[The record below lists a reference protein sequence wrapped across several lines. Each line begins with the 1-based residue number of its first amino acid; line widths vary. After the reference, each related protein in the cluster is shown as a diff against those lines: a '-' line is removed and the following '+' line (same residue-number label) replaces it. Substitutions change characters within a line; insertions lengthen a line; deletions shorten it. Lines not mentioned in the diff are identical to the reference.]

1 VSLPVRARLTL
12 WYAALLAVILLALGA
27 FLLVRLAADL
37 EATLDRNIQRA
48 ANLAALGYATAGTP
62 EFRQTAAAALP
73 RTGAVAQIADRAGH
87 VLVSFGDARGS
98 RPIVPPDVRATA
110 IRGHPSFAEVEL
122 DGLGPFRAYTRSV
135 RRLGRQQVL
144 MVAESLQDADEPVR
158 RVRTL
163 LLLAGSAALAAT
175 LLVGWWVAR
184 KALVPVDRMA
194 SEARAIDIDRLEE
207 RIAVPQA
214 ADELRD
220 LALTLNAMLDR
231 LELGVTAKRRLVSD
245 ASHELR
251 TPLAVM
257 RAELDVSLRDEA
269 LPGGAREVLESA
281 REEVDRM
288 TRTVDNL
295 LTLAQADEGR
305 LALLRGEV
313 ELREATAAAV
323 RPLLPLAEHK
333 GIRLDTGGESSTV
346 HADPQRVHLAL
357 TNLIDNAI
365 KFTPAGGEG
374 QVTAWRTDSE
384 AGVTVSDNGPGIPA
398 DAQAHLFERF
408 FRADAA
414 RVRGPGGSGLG
425 LAICSEVARAHGGR
439 VSIESEEGRGSVFTF
454 TLPRDG
460 AG

>member
-1 VSLPVRARLTL
+1 VNLPVRARLTL
-12 WYAALLAVILLALGA
+12 WYAALLAVILIALGA
-27 FLLVRLAADL
+27 FLLIRLAADL
-37 EATLDRNIQRA
+37 EATLDTNIRRA
-48 ANLAALGYATAGTP
+48 ADLSALGYAAAGVP
-62 EFRQTAAAALP
+62 EFRQTAAAAMP
-73 RTGAVAQIADRAGH
+73 RSGSAAQVADSDGR
-87 VLVSFGDARGS
+87 VLVSFGEAPRS
-98 RPIVPPDVRATA
+98 RPMVPAA
-110 IRGHPSFAEVEL
+110 IRAQALHGAPSYDDVDLER
-122 DGLGPFRAYTRSV
+122 LGPYRAYTRSV
-135 RRLGRQQVL
+135 RRLGRRQVL

-163 LLLAGSAALAAT
+163 LLLAVPAALAAT
-175 LLVGWWVAR
+175 VLVGWWVAR

-207 RIAVPQA
+207 RIAVPEP
-214 ADELRD
+214 ADELRH

-231 LELGVTAKRRLVSD
+231 LEQGVTAKRQLVSD

-257 RAELDVSLRDEA
+257 RAEIDVSLRDEA
-269 LPGGAREVLESA
+269 LPDRAREVLESA

-313 ELREATAAAV
+313 ELGEATAAAV

-333 GIRLDTGGESSTV
+333 GIRLQTGGESSTV
-346 HADPQRVHLAL
+346 HADPQRLHLAL

-365 KFTPAGGEG
+365 KFTPPGGEV
-374 QVTAWRTDSE
+374 QVTAWRTERE
-384 AGVTVSDNGPGIPA
+384 AGVTVADNGPGIPA

-425 LAICSEVARAHGGR
+425 LAICGEVARAHGGR
-439 VSIESEEGRGSVFTF
+439 VSIESEKGRGSAFSF